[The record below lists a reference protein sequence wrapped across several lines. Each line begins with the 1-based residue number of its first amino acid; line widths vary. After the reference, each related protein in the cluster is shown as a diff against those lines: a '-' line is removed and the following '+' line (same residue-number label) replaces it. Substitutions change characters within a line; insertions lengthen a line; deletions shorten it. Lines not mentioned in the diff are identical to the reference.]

1 MLSIS
6 IADQVQPFVE
16 KQSTAAGFTT
26 VNDYIHH
33 LIMQEQTR
41 LEQTEVDLTDP
52 IALMPLPLAE
62 RRRVLEMQA
71 ADTVEH
77 YEQDL
82 GWREFTA
89 GDLVEYS

>member
-1 MLSIS
+1 L
-6 IADQVQPFVE
+6 
-16 KQSTAAGFTT
+16 
-26 VNDYIHH
+26 
-33 LIMQEQTR
+33 QEQTR